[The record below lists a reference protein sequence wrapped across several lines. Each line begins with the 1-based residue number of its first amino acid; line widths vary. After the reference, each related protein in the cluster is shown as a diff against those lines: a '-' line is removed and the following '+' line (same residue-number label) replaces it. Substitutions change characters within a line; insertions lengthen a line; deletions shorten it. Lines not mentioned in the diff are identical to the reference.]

1 MKTNRLISV
10 ALVTIMALTVV
21 SGAGV
26 LTASGAQ
33 QTTQSAHAHGY
44 HTVPLVGVFSGK
56 SEVRIGA
63 YVGNGPGLFALY
75 GRLNVQVSK
84 PVVPNPPY
92 IITITTTNGDTLSL
106 SVPNG
111 SDTFQVQRG
120 TGRFANVVGG
130 TGHFSLEPGLTGQ
143 QEPYRGY
150 LYGTVVFAF

>member
-1 MKTNRLISV
+1 
-10 ALVTIMALTVV
+10 
-21 SGAGV
+21 
-26 LTASGAQ
+26 
-33 QTTQSAHAHGY
+33 
-44 HTVPLVGVFSGK
+44 VPLIGVFSGK

-63 YVGNGPGLFALY
+63 YVGNGPGLFAVY
-75 GRLNVQVSK
+75 GRSHVEVSK

-92 IITITTTNGDTLSL
+92 IITITTANGDTLSL

-120 TGRFANVVGG
+120 TGQFANVVGG